1 MCLFRILDIL
11 PVQMYG
17 GCMTRRLNLKTL
29 KQQVYDYLAKEIRAK
44 RLKPGEKIRLD
55 ATAAKLGVSRT
66 PLREA
71 LMQLEMEGFV
81 TIVPRVGIQVN
92 ELTLADIRS
101 YYEVIGSLEAA
112 AVRMGAHRMTGR
124 MLDKME
130 NLNRQMADAIEEND
144 FARFYRLNIQFH
156 DGYILPAEN
165 PVMHGLINNL
175 KRRLYDFLPSDRWE
189 REWEIESLDGHQ
201 LLIEMLKTGRIG
213 DACQLLTDRTWN
225 FDIHACFIGRYYGL
239 ELPPALI
246 RSGPRINPY
255 RE

>member
-1 MCLFRILDIL
+1 MA
-11 PVQMYG
+11 G
-17 GCMTRRLNLKTL
+17 KLNLKTL
-29 KQQVYDYLAKEIRAK
+29 KQQVYDYLAREIRSK
-44 RLKPGEKIRLD
+44 RLKPGEKIQLD

-92 ELTLADIRS
+92 ELTLTDIRS

-112 AVRMGAHRMTGR
+112 AVRLGAGRIAGTMLERME
-124 MLDKME
+124 K
-130 NLNRQMADAIEEND
+130 LNRQMAEAIAAND

-156 DGYILPAEN
+156 DAYILPAEN
-165 PVMHGLINNL
+165 PVMHGVINNL
-175 KRRLYDFLPSDRWE
+175 KRRLYDFLPADRWE

-201 LLIEMLKTGRIG
+201 CLLDLLKAGRTA
-213 DACQLLTDRTWN
+213 DACALLTDRTWN
-225 FDIHACFIGRYYGL
+225 FDVHASFISRYYGL
-239 ELPPALI
+239 QLSPDQVSP
-246 RSGPRINPY
+246 GPRINPY